1 MAATAHYEATEVA
14 AGIFEA
20 GGNAI
25 DAAVAAAFALSVCEP
40 AASGLGGQTMM
51 MIHIAES
58 GQTIALDGSSRA
70 PNRVV
75 PGELAK
81 IERLRG
87 HCATTVPSTP
97 AVLGYALESYGKLK
111 LADVLGPSV
120 RLAEEGYKIT
130 ELQHA
135 LARREVK
142 HLRAGTA
149 GRFFLKNGERLYP
162 AGARFRQ
169 PVLAKTLR
177 RLADSGIK
185 DFYQGDIARQI
196 QEDMI
201 NNNGFIRDDD
211 LA

>member
-14 AGIFEA
+14 AGVLEA
-20 GGNAI
+20 SGNAI
-25 DAAVAAAFALSVCEP
+25 DAAVAAAFALGVCEP

-75 PGELAK
+75 PGELTK

-97 AVLGYALESYGKLK
+97 AVLGYALKSYGKLK

-120 RLAEEGYKIT
+120 RLAEEGYRIT

-149 GRFFLKNGERLYP
+149 GRFFLKNSERLYP

-169 PVLAKTLR
+169 PVLAKTLQR
-177 RLADSGIK
+177 KSVV
-185 DFYQGDIARQI
+185 
-196 QEDMI
+196 
-201 NNNGFIRDDD
+201 
-211 LA
+211 